1 MPWLRRRITDANKL
15 LAELARIEAAG
26 ALACRGDAGANP
38 TLYSSL
44 DRALERARIGTEHGY
59 IVEQVLIRRFAGN
72 AGYHLSPTLQSILE
86 DPLQTMIL
94 MRHYGA
100 PTRLL
105 DWTASIWVAAYAA
118 ASERQQQ
125 GGQGRWRDGAVW
137 VFDTR
142 AMQRGLE
149 RHGFREEMDQMLA
162 DGPAHH
168 LEVPMR
174 YALLSRR
181 QLARHKLRPPSA
193 WVSFL
198 YQLRDRFPRLI
209 AQQGFFTVPSRLGLD
224 QARVITSLI
233 DPADEAVPRQC
244 ITFPDSIKPR
254 VLQSLERKGITAAS
268 MFPGLEGIARHLSEL
283 TIFAR
288 LDHGIREEIKANG

>member
-1 MPWLRRRITDANKL
+1 MPWLRRRITDADKL
-15 LAELARIEAAG
+15 LHELTRIEAAG
-26 ALACRGDAGANP
+26 ALACRGDAGANA

-72 AGYHLSPTLQSILE
+72 AGYHLSPPLQSILD

-105 DWTASIWVAAYAA
+105 DWTSSIWVAAYAA
-118 ASERQQQ
+118 ASERRHDSR
-125 GGQGRWRDGAVW
+125 GRWSDAAIW

-149 RHGFREEMDQMLA
+149 RHGLGAEMDRMLGQ
-162 DGPAHH
+162 GPPHN

-181 QLARHKLRPPSA
+181 QLGRHKLRPPSP
-193 WVSFL
+193 WVVFL

-224 QARVITSLI
+224 QARVISTLI

-288 LDHGIREEIKANG
+288 LDHGIREEIRANG